1 MLLPVDLRDWVPE
14 GDLVHFV
21 IEAVEGMDLTRFRIN
36 HRGSG
41 NEQYPPA
48 MMLSLLIYC
57 YACGTFSSRRIESA
71 TKRDVAVRYLTGDT
85 HPDHDTIAVFRRQSF
100 EAVAE
105 CFVRVLE
112 LAKETGVLKVG
123 TVSVDGTHL
132 RANAS
137 KYKNVTYGRAGELV
151 AQLQEEV
158 KLLLQQAETADQKDE
173 SSGQQLP
180 EELRRRE
187 TLKAKMEAARKR
199 LEDRARVRAEGER
212 AEFDRKM
219 KEREERKSGRKGK
232 SPQPPDPQPG
242 PQERDNLVDT
252 DSRLMRKNKRSSYEQ
267 CYNAQA
273 VVDAEGSQLVLAA
286 RVSQCAS
293 DRNELAEDVQAVP
306 EGAGSVVKL
315 VADSGYACEAQV
327 QRLEKQNLEVY
338 VSTGA
343 ECRHL
348 RRKHDFRPEDRRIE
362 SAKEPK
368 AEWLVKMKA
377 KLESKAGR
385 AVYALRKKTVEPTF
399 GIIKHAMGFRQ
410 FLLRGL
416 AKVDGEWNLV
426 VLAYNFKRLWA
437 LQPAPA

>member
-14 GDLVHFV
+14 DDLVHFI

-41 NEQYPPA
+41 SEQYPPA

-57 YACGTFSSRRIESA
+57 YACGTFTSRRIESA
-71 TKRDVAVRYLTGDT
+71 TRRDVAVRYLTGDT
-85 HPDHDTIAVFRRQSF
+85 HPDHDTIAVFRRRNF
-100 EAVAE
+100 DAVAE

-112 LAKETGVLKVG
+112 LARETGVLKVG

-137 KYKNVTYGRAGELV
+137 KHRNVTYGRAGELV
-151 AQLQEEV
+151 DQLREEV
-158 KLLLQQAETADQKDE
+158 KGLLQQAETADQKDE

-187 TLKAKMEAARKR
+187 TLKAKLDAARKR
-199 LEDRARVRAEGER
+199 LEERARVRAEAER
-212 AEFDRKM
+212 EEFDRKVR
-219 KEREERKSGRKGK
+219 EREGRKGRRK
-232 SPQPPDPQPG
+232 GKIIQPPNPQPG
-242 PQERDNLVDT
+242 PREQDNLVDA
-252 DSRLMRKNKRSSYEQ
+252 DSRLMRKSKRSSYEQ

-273 VVDAEGSQLVLAA
+273 VVDAEGSQLVVAA

-293 DRNELAEDVQAVP
+293 DRNELATDVQAVP
-306 EGAGSVVKL
+306 QSAGSVVKV

-327 QRLEKQNLEVY
+327 QRLEKQNLDVY

-348 RRKHDFRPEDRRIE
+348 RRKHDFRPAHRRSE
-362 SAKEPK
+362 SSKEPK

-377 KLESKAGR
+377 KLESEAGR
-385 AVYALRKKTVEPTF
+385 TVYALRKKTVEPVF
-399 GIIKHAMGFRQ
+399 GVIKHAMGFRQ

-416 AKVDGEWNLV
+416 ANVEGEWNLV

-437 LQPAPA
+437 LQPATA